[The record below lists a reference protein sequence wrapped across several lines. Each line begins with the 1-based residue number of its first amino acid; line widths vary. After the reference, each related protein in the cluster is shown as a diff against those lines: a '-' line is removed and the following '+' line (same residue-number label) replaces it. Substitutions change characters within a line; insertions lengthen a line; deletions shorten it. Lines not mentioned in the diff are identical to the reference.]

1 MIKTT
6 VTSLRDPFVL
16 VDNNVYY
23 LYGTDASLNWDHGS
37 DYGCYKNESGRL
49 DGEWIKLPPVAI
61 FPKTA
66 VKNKWAPEVYKYNN
80 AYYMFATYHSSETN
94 RRGCAVFHA
103 DSPEGPFTE
112 ISNGH
117 ITPSEWDAID
127 GTLYIDEEGQPW
139 MVFVHEWVSTDDNI
153 GRIAVAKLSAD
164 LTMFTSEPK
173 ELFRA
178 DAPVWAK
185 DRVTDGCFLH
195 CVNGELIMIWSNFN
209 KDGYCV
215 GVAKSKNGKIDG
227 EWIQEETLLYSKEIG
242 GQDGGHGMLFE
253 DIDGELYLSLH
264 SPNTPTDKVKEQ
276 VVFIPIV
283 VERGSIKCSCV
294 KQ

>member
-6 VTSLRDPFVL
+6 LTSLRDPFVL

-23 LYGTDASLNWDHGS
+23 LYGTHAASDWEQGS
-37 DYGCYKNESGRL
+37 DYKCYKNESGRL
-49 DGEWIKLPPVAI
+49 DGDWIRVPSVTI

-66 VKNKWAPEVYKYNN
+66 IKNKWAPEVYKYSG
-80 AYYMFATYHSSETN
+80 AYYMFGTYHSSETN
-94 RRGCAVFHA
+94 RRGCAVFRA

-117 ITPSEWDAID
+117 ITPPEWDAID

-139 MVFVHEWVSTDDNI
+139 MVFVHEWISTDDNV
-153 GRIAVAKLSAD
+153 GRMAVAKLSAD
-164 LTMFTSEPK
+164 LTQLVSEPK
-173 ELFRA
+173 EIFRA
-178 DAPVWAK
+178 DTPAWAR

-195 CVNGELIMIWSNFN
+195 HVNGKLIMIWSNFD

-227 EWIQEETLLYSKEIG
+227 EWIQEEKLLYSKEIG
-242 GQDGGHGMLFE
+242 GQDGGHGMLFK
-253 DIDGELYLSLH
+253 DLNGQTYLTLH
-264 SPNTPTDKVKEQ
+264 SPNTATNEVKEH
-276 VVFIPIV
+276 VVFIPV
-283 VERGSIKCSCV
+283 VEENDSLKCIV
-294 KQ
+294 G